1 MEQDAR
7 HETNQYLTFT
17 LEDEVF
23 ALEIDKVREVLDFT
37 TVTKVPRAPSYMR
50 GVINLRGNVVPVM
63 DMRRKLA
70 MEGAMVSVNTCI
82 IITEVL
88 VGCETMVLGAMA
100 DSVQEVLDLE
110 PDQVNPPPSMGTG
123 IENDFIRG
131 IGKRGDQFVMIL
143 DIDRVFSGYELSV
156 AKDVDCQVEDA
167 A

>member
-7 HETNQYLTFT
+7 HEANQYLTFT

-23 ALEIDKVREVLDFT
+23 ALEIDKVREVLDFC

-63 DMRRKLA
+63 DMRRKLS

-88 VGCETMVLGAMA
+88 VGSETMVLGAMA

-110 PDQVNPPPSMGTG
+110 PDQINPTPNMGTG
-123 IENDFIRG
+123 IENNFIRG
-131 IGKRGDQFVMIL
+131 IGKRGEQFVMIL
-143 DIDRVFSGYELSV
+143 DIDRVFSGCEFSV
-156 AKDVDCQVEDA
+156 AQDEVQIEA